1 MSEHTSPNRL
11 PVLALTAL
19 GVVYGDIGTSPLY
32 ALKEVFAGAHH
43 AVPITPD
50 HILGVL
56 SLILWS
62 LILVVSVKY
71 VSFIMRADNKGEGG
85 VMALMALVLRGV
97 SGKPYA
103 PALMLAGLFGAA
115 LFYGDGAITPAIS
128 VLSAMEGLEIG
139 TTAFKPYIVPLTVG
153 VLAVLFS
160 FQKYGTAKIGVFF
173 GPIVALWF
181 LTLAA
186 LGISGIVRNP
196 EVLAALSPTHAFAFF
211 QHEPTMAFL
220 GLGAVFLTLT
230 GAEALYADMGHFG
243 RKPVQLAWFG
253 LVLPALV
260 LNYFGQGALLLDEPS
275 AIDNPFYRLAPDW
288 ALYPMVALATM
299 ATVIAS
305 QAVISGV
312 YSITHQAMQLGYV
325 PRVIVQHTSY
335 SEAGQIYL
343 PGVNW
348 LLFLAVVALVVG
360 FGSSTNLAAA
370 YGIAVCGT
378 MIITTVLAYIVM
390 RHVWYW
396 NLPLAGLVCGAFL
409 IVDLAF
415 FGANLSKIADGG
427 WFPLALGAGLFLLMT
442 TWKRGKRILQDRLEQ
457 DAMPLESFID
467 SLGKG
472 SVATVPGTA
481 VFLTPQPATVPHALL
496 HSLKHYKS
504 LHERVVI
511 LTVNTLD
518 VPYVDSAKRVSV
530 ERINDQFY
538 RLSMSYGFMDEQDLP
553 AVLPLCA
560 RQGLTLELMQT
571 TFFMGRETLLPQHSS
586 SMSYWREQLF
596 VAMFRNAS
604 NAAAHFRLPPNRVV
618 ELGAQVML

>member
-1 MSEHTSPNRL
+1 MSEHASPNRL

-43 AVPITPD
+43 AVPITHD

-97 SGKPYA
+97 HGKPYA
-103 PALMLAGLFGAA
+103 PMLMLAGLFGAA

-139 TTAFKPYIVPLTVG
+139 TTAFKPYIVPLTLG

-173 GPIVALWF
+173 GPIVAVWF

-186 LGISGIVRNP
+186 LGIAGIARNP
-196 EVLAALSPTHAFAFF
+196 DVLAALSPTYAFAFF
-211 QHEPTMAFL
+211 QHEPMMAFL

-260 LNYFGQGALLLDEPS
+260 LNYFGQGALLLDEPA

-325 PRVIVQHTSY
+325 PRVVVQHTSH

-360 FGSSTNLAAA
+360 FGSSTRLAAA

-378 MIITTVLAYIVM
+378 MIITTMLAYIVM
-390 RHVWYW
+390 RHVWRW
-396 NLPLAGLVCGAFL
+396 SLPAAGLVCGAFL

-442 TWKRGKRILQDRLEQ
+442 TWKRGKQILQARLEA
-457 DAMPLESFID
+457 DAMPLGLFID
-467 SLGKG
+467 SIGNG
-472 SVATVPGTA
+472 AVAIVPGTA
-481 VFLTPQPATVPHALL
+481 IFLTSQPATVPHALL

-504 LHERVVI
+504 LHERMVI

-518 VPYVDSAKRVSV
+518 VPYVAPEQRVQV
-530 ERINDQFY
+530 ERINEQFY
-538 RLSMSYGFMDEQDLP
+538 RLGVSYGFMDEPDLP

-560 RQGLTLELMQT
+560 EQGLSLELMQT
-571 TFFMGRETLLPQHSS
+571 TFFMGRETLLPQRSS
-586 SMSYWREQLF
+586 SMAYWREQLF